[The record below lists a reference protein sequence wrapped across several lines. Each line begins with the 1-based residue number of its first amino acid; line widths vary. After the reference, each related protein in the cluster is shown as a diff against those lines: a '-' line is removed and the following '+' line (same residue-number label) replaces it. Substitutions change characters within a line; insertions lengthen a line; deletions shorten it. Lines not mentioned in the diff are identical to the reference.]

1 MTSRT
6 PDRVVTDFLDA
17 LARDD
22 SSAAMAD
29 LDENVVYTN
38 VGLPTVRGKRNVA
51 KVFGAMDASSF
62 AGFDYGM
69 INVATDDTVVL
80 TERIDEIRLGP
91 VRIRFWVCGRFE
103 VLDGAIAVWR
113 DYFDFWDITKGFV
126 RGLVGV
132 VVPSAVQSLPP
143 RTVDVPGIT

>member
-51 KVFGAMDASSF
+51 
-62 AGFDYGM
+62 
-69 INVATDDTVVL
+69 TDDTVVL

-113 DYFDFWDITKGFV
+113 DYFDFWDFTKGIV

-143 RTVDVPGIT
+143 RTVDVPGIA